1 MPKYNNLYIRYN
13 IMRKCRAVK
22 LAFNKFKVAVSN
34 IKTFDTDDDALI
46 KLTLD
51 NLLTEIRTATEIIKK
66 TKGKKARGTIIKI
79 NDRKKGGN

>member
-1 MPKYNNLYIRYN
+1 MPKDNNLYIRCN
-13 IMRKCRAVK
+13 TMRKCRAVK

-51 NLLTEIRTATEIIKK
+51 NLLTEIRTATEIIKA
-66 TKGKKARGTIIKI
+66 KGKKARGTIIKI
-79 NDRKKGGN
+79 NDREKGGN